1 MTSRRKVSGDIQ
13 VECAKCGARDAIQIK
28 LTLPD
33 GTNVDFNSCH
43 RCEHRWWHS
52 DGEVID
58 LTTVL
63 EKSRKGAAR

>member
-1 MTSRRKVSGDIQ
+1 MTSRRKVGTTNQ
-13 VECAKCGARDAIQIK
+13 VECADCGARDAIQIG

-33 GTNVDFNSCH
+33 GTSVDFNSCH
-43 RCEHRWWHS
+43 RCEFRWWKA